1 MKRIDNTMKDKKC
14 KSVYVLLTD
23 TGTLFT
29 RMIKLFTDAPYNHVS
44 IAFDEGL
51 DEVYSFGRK
60 YPRNPLIAGFI
71 KEDVYFGTYRYFCN
85 TRCLLLKIEVSPMQ
99 YDRIRNVIHNF
110 NNNKDTYSYNLL
122 GLIGVAIGYP
132 INPKNKFFCSQFV
145 AEVFNKSGM
154 GLWTLPP
161 ALVTPNDFLMH
172 PNFETVYEGSL
183 YDYPLL
189 DKDYLS
195 VI

>member
-1 MKRIDNTMKDKKC
+1 MKDKNI

-29 RMIKLFTDAPYNHVS
+29 KMIKLFTDAPYNHVS
-44 IAFDEGL
+44 IAFDEEL
-51 DEVYSFGRK
+51 DEIYSFGRK

-71 KEDVYFGTYRYFCN
+71 KEDVYFGTYRYFN
-85 TRCLLLKIEVSPMQ
+85 DTRCLLLKIEISCKQ
-99 YDRIRNVIHNF
+99 YECIRNVIHSF
-110 NNNKDTYSYNLL
+110 NNNRHVYSYNLL
-122 GLIGVAIGYP
+122 GLIGVAVGYP

-145 AEVFNKSGM
+145 AEVFNKSDLD
-154 GLWTLPP
+154 LWDIPP
-161 ALVTPNDFLMH
+161 ALITPNDFLVH
-172 PNFETVYEGSL
+172 PNFEFVYEGSL